1 MTRGTPRLSLTG
13 SPLIRLLARLAEV
26 DAPDSKQA
34 FAERLSHWLSW
45 TDAIS
50 LSAALKSSESSA
62 RPAPRPGGAAASASP
77 TDPKSATGPGAQ
89 DASRQRAALEKT
101 LAFEP
106 TEARPRSSRPG
117 HRPEPAPEAA
127 VDFPSHRRHYF
138 ARQQA
143 MDMTVTALRSHLR
156 SLLAQRSPEMARLAA
171 VDAVME
177 QALGERERSLL
188 SAVPVLLERRFEQ
201 LRRAALVEAE
211 TAESSDLASS
221 PTPSIVSDAAL
232 PGAWLTTFRQD
243 MHSVLLAELDLR
255 WQPIDGLLEALR
267 AQPLP

>member
-50 LSAALKSSESSA
+50 LSAALKSPESSA
-62 RPAPRPGGAAASASP
+62 RPAPRPGGAAASGSPAQRPAASP
-77 TDPKSATGPGAQ
+77 EVLEAN
-89 DASRQRAALEKT
+89 RQRAALERT
-101 LAFEP
+101 LPFEP

-201 LRRAALVEAE
+201 LRRAALVQAE
-211 TAESSDLASS
+211 TAESADPASS
-221 PTPSIVSDAAL
+221 PTPSIVSDAAI